1 VATLYIVATPIGN
14 LEDVSAR
21 AVRILR
27 EVAVIACEDTRK
39 TGRLLERCGIE
50 HKTRMVAYHEHNEE
64 KAGHKILELLS
75 WNKSVALCSN
85 AGYPGVSDPG
95 YRVIADAIEAGHK
108 IEVIPGA
115 SAVEPSLLSSGLP
128 TSSFV
133 FKGFP
138 PRKPGPR
145 RRFLAEDA
153 ECAHTLI
160 IYESPY
166 RTAALLAQALEVY
179 GDRRAAVCVE
189 LTKMFESVFR
199 GWLSELAAQFAEVE
213 VRGEVTVVIA
223 GNHPKMIRSGP
234 GTGPSAPWPAEWPA
248 DDEQGPLPERD
259 DDQGPLPERL
269 ERDEE
274 HPGEGQ
280 ER

>member
-1 VATLYIVATPIGN
+1 VATLYIIATPIGN

-21 AVRILR
+21 AVRVLR
-27 EVAVIACEDTRK
+27 EAEVIACEDTRK
-39 TGRLLERCGIE
+39 TGRLLERHAIE

-64 KAGHKILELLS
+64 KAGRKILELLS

-95 YRVIADAIEAGHK
+95 YRVIADAVEAGHK
-108 IEVIPGA
+108 IVVIPGP
-115 SAVEPSLLSSGLP
+115 SAVEPALLSSGLP

-138 PRKPGPR
+138 PRKAGPR

-166 RTAALLAQALEVY
+166 RAAALLAQALEVY

-189 LTKMFESVFR
+189 LTKMFESVYR
-199 GWLSELAAQFAEVE
+199 GWLSELAAQFADAEI
-213 VRGEVTVVIA
+213 RGEVTIVIA
-223 GNHPKMIRSGP
+223 GNHPKMIRSHPAQQP
-234 GTGPSAPWPAEWPA
+234 GAFEP
-248 DDEQGPLPERD
+248 DDLLAQCDEDRCLPREDEDRPLGQD
-259 DDQGPLPERL
+259 
-269 ERDEE
+269 DEE
-274 HPGEGQ
+274 HPGQGQ
-280 ER
+280 RG

>member
-1 VATLYIVATPIGN
+1 MATLYIVATPIGN

-21 AVRILR
+21 AVRVLR
-27 EVAVIACEDTRK
+27 EAAVIACEDTRK
-39 TGRLLERCGIE
+39 TGRLLLRHGIE
-50 HKTRMVAYHEHNEE
+50 HKARMVAYHEHNEE

-85 AGYPGVSDPG
+85 AGYPGISDPG
-95 YRVIADAIEAGHK
+95 YRVIADAVAAGHK
-108 IEVIPGA
+108 IEVVPGA
-115 SAVEPSLLSSGLP
+115 SAVEPALLSSGLP

-138 PRKPGPR
+138 PRKAGPR

-153 ECAHTLI
+153 ACAHTLI

-166 RTAALLAQALEVY
+166 RVAALLAQALEVY

-189 LTKMFESVFR
+189 LTKMFESTRR
-199 GWLSELAAQFAEVE
+199 GWLSELAAEFAETE

-223 GNHPKMIRSGP
+223 GNHPKMVR
-234 GTGPSAPWPAEWPA
+234 SAPGGSPPA
-248 DDEQGPLPERD
+248 DWSAGNDAGLPPEPDDGSGGLPERD
-259 DDQGPLPERL
+259 EQ
-269 ERDEE
+269 
-274 HPGEGQ
+274 HPGQGEDC
-280 ER
+280 